1 MTARLIFLISLA
13 VAAAVSIP
21 VVGLFAGIVVA
32 LTTGNP
38 WPQRTKTA
46 STWILQASV
55 VLLGFSMDLF
65 SIARAGRDGA
75 VAAFVGITLTLLVGR
90 AVGRLLRVPET
101 TSWLISIGTAIC
113 GGSAIAACAPA
124 LRATDDEVAA
134 STGTVF
140 VLNAVALVTFP
151 TLGTWLALS
160 DRDFGM
166 LAALA
171 IHDTSSVVGAASA
184 FSPAALEV
192 ATTVKLARALFILP
206 LPVLLVAFVVK
217 SHPQTTTKKPW
228 FVIAFVLAA
237 TIATFVPV
245 VGAWGPSLAVVGQ
258 HGLSVALFGI
268 GAGLSAKALRAIGP
282 RPLVQGLLLWG
293 LVIVTTVAALRLGW
307 L

>member
-1 MTARLIFLISLA
+1 VLLL
-13 VAAAVSIP
+13 AAAAAAATP
-21 VVGLFAGIVVA
+21 VLGLCAGVVVA

-46 STWILQASV
+46 STWILQTSV

-75 VAAFVGITLTLLVGR
+75 VAAIVGITLTLLLGR

-113 GGSAIAACAPA
+113 GGSAIAACAPT

-192 ATTVKLARALFILP
+192 ATTVKLARALCILP
-206 LPVLLVAFVVK
+206 LPVLLVAFVVPN
-217 SHPQTTTKKPW
+217 HATTTTKKPW

-237 TIATFVPV
+237 MLATFVPMI
-245 VGAWGPSLAVVGQ
+245 GAWGPSLAAVGK
-258 HGLSVALFGI
+258 HGLSIALFGI
-268 GAGLSAKALRAIGP
+268 GAGLSAKTLRAIGP
-282 RPLVQGLLLWG
+282 RPLVQGVILWAI
-293 LVIVTTVAALRLGW
+293 VIGGTVAALRLG
-307 L
+307 LL